1 LADVT
6 ADTARPDG
14 PAPGDGAARKHA
26 NIDESVRAIGAEGR
40 ATLASALDTGR
51 ALRRLASAD
60 FALARS
66 ALGRALAWTG
76 VAVVFGASAWLL
88 LMGALIALLQRF
100 GLSWLASISLTALI
114 SLAVA
119 ALAAWRVSA
128 FFDLAG
134 MHATRRALSQL
145 GMFNETDDDDEDPAV
160 PPAAPGPA
168 VPPEPPEPPAVPERR
183 HA

>member
-1 LADVT
+1 MTGET
-6 ADTARPDG
+6 ATRPDGSAPGGDTARKP
-14 PAPGDGAARKHA
+14 A

-40 ATLASALDTGR
+40 ATLRSALDTGR
-51 ALRRLASAD
+51 ALRKLASAD

-88 LMGALIALLQRF
+88 LMGALIALMQRF
-100 GLSWLASISLTALI
+100 GFSWLASISLTALI
-114 SLAVA
+114 SLVVA

-145 GMFNETDDDDEDPAV
+145 GLFNEADEDDDEDPMV

-168 VPPEPPEPPAVPERR
+168 VPPEPPVPPAVPEQRQ
-183 HA
+183 A